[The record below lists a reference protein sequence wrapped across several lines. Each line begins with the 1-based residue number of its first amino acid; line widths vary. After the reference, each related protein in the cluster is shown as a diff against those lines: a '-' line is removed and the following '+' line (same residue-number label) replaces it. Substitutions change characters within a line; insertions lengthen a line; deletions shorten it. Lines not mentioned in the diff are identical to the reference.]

1 MRAPVDHQR
10 DQQRDD
16 EHHDK
21 ADNGLRLVPN
31 PHLVVHRATVHRDN
45 ERDGIEHENELHQ
58 RQLQVVHI
66 EDNARQ
72 PEQRRGERLH
82 QVHEILADS
91 REQARHQGE
100 HVEENEH
107 QHESHRQLKQVEIER
122 LSADEVDNQ
131 QRYHQSQL
139 DDERRNAEDRRNARK
154 RELYFRY
161 FVLLM
166 INLIKRWIM
175 KTWKVEAAI
184 IAVGMVLLGVIIKWG
199 INDFID
205 KERIV
210 SVKGLAEMEVPADKV
225 IWPLMYKDIGN
236 DPSLLYANM
245 EQKNKAIVKFLE
257 SNGIAKEEISIAP
270 PEVIDMQAERYG
282 NRDIAYRY
290 NATSVITVTS
300 KNVDKVRKLMSEQA
314 ELLKQGIAISGGDYR
329 YNVVYEFTGLN
340 DVKPQ
345 MIEEATKNA
354 RAAAEKFAKDSDSS
368 LGKIRNAS
376 QGQFSI
382 SDRDANTP
390 YIKSIRVVTTVNYYL
405 RR

>member
-1 MRAPVDHQR
+1 MNVFYTIFYFPNNKYIATFVSAFGQ
-10 DQQRDD
+10 
-16 EHHDK
+16 
-21 ADNGLRLVPN
+21 GFVFLV
-31 PHLVVHRATVHRDN
+31 
-45 ERDGIEHENELHQ
+45 ENI
-58 RQLQVVHI
+58 RQ
-66 EDNARQ
+66 N
-72 PEQRRGERLH
+72 
-82 QVHEILADS
+82 
-91 REQARHQGE
+91 
-100 HVEENEH
+100 HVPYN
-107 QHESHRQLKQVEIER
+107 K
-122 LSADEVDNQ
+122 
-131 QRYHQSQL
+131 
-139 DDERRNAEDRRNARK
+139 
-154 RELYFRY
+154 
-161 FVLLM
+161 
-166 INLIKRWIM
+166 
-175 KTWKVEAAI
+175 
-184 IAVGMVLLGVIIKWG
+184 IIKLK
-199 INDFID
+199 ND
-205 KERIV
+205 